1 MYNSCGLL
9 SDIAIYE
16 EGCSKKD
23 KRDTQALTHIQNHI
37 LLETN
42 LRFLDEFDK
51 EAHSEAT
58 DKEGSDEESPMK
70 LWKSV
75 FVHQNLENSQ
85 EEVAESLIKLG
96 RMFWRGF
103 SS

>member
-1 MYNSCGLL
+1 MNDGCRLL
-9 SDIAIYE
+9 SDAAVHQE
-16 EGCSKKD
+16 ANSDKD
-23 KRDTQALTHIQNHI
+23 ERNTEALSHIQDHT
-37 LLETN
+37 LLETY
-42 LRFLDEFDK
+42 LRLLDELNE